1 MVRVRVK
8 RECEGLHEGHPGRG
22 RRQEAVGCRLRVH
35 GEGGGAWWGRMAR
48 VRGEG
53 ERVHREGAW
62 QGCKARVHG

>member
-1 MVRVRVK
+1 M
-8 RECEGLHEGHPGRG
+8 
-22 RRQEAVGCRLRVH
+22 GCRLRVH